1 MEGLETTDST
11 DELLRPFLSA
21 AGEAESE
28 SLLAGLISEHAR
40 PIIRNI
46 IRAKL
51 RVSFNEHD
59 GHHLNQDALELGSD
73 VTGTLL
79 AELQSLKARPRQK
92 TINNFPNYVAVVA
105 FNACYDYLRRKYPQ
119 RHSLKNKL
127 RYLFTHRHDFALWQS
142 ADGEW
147 LCGTAAQQGKPR
159 HSDAERRL
167 RELAEDSAIFAR
179 SKLSGLNVARLDLAA
194 LVHALLA
201 EVGGAVELDALAT
214 AVAALQ
220 GINDERADEAAR
232 DGEDEDADPS
242 ATLADSRPSVVV
254 ALDRKLYLEKLWAE
268 ILELPPK
275 QRAAVLLNLKD
286 AQGNSMVE
294 MFPITGIAS
303 VRRIAAALDIPADE
317 FAQLWNDLPLDDNAL
332 AIRLGVSRQQVINLR
347 KSARDRLARRL
358 RDY

>member
-1 MEGLETTDST
+1 
-11 DELLRPFLSA
+11 
-21 AGEAESE
+21 
-28 SLLAGLISEHAR
+28 LLADIIHERAR
-40 PIIRNI
+40 PIIKNI

-51 RVSFNEHD
+51 RVSFSEQD
-59 GHHLNQDALELGSD
+59 GQHLNQDALEIGSE

-79 AELQSLKARPRQK
+79 AELQSLKSFPRQK
-92 TINNFPNYVAVVA
+92 TINNFPNYVAVVT

-127 RYLFTHRHDFALWQS
+127 RYLFTHRDEFALRES

-147 LCGTAAQQGKPR
+147 LCSESARRAQPR
-159 HSDAERRL
+159 SAGAERRL
-167 RELAEDSAIFAR
+167 QELTKDAASFAR
-179 SKLSGLNVARLDLAA
+179 SKLSALNVAGLELAA
-194 LVHALLA
+194 LVRALLA
-201 EVGGAVELDALAT
+201 EVGGVVELDALAN

-220 GINDERADEAAR
+220 GINEER
-232 DGEDEDADPS
+232 EDESARGGDDEDTDPA

-254 ALDRKLYLEKLWAE
+254 ELDRKVYLQKLWSE

-303 VRRIAAALDIPADE
+303 VRQIAEALGIPAQE
-317 FAQLWNDLPLDDNAL
+317 FARLWNDLPLDDNAL
-332 AIRLGVSRQQVINLR
+332 AARLGVNRQQVINLR